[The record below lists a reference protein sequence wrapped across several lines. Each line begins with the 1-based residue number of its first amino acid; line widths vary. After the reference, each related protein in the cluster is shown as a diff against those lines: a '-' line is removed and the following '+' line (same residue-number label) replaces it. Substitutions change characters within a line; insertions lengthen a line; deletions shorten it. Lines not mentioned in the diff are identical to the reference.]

1 MLNKSQFSQ
10 INNALL
16 KLGFSDKES
25 SVYLAALEQGK
36 STVLTLARLTGL
48 SRGTVFDVVEKL
60 KVLGFVNEAKQGK
73 KRKIIAESPT
83 GKFYDWLEERH
94 NKLQTDQKII
104 DTALPALK
112 ELEAI
117 SEFKPQVII
126 YRGEAGFHQVWDD
139 IFRSKEKS
147 FLSIARIETF
157 IKFGGEEYLQII
169 QDKKKR
175 LGFISRAIN
184 EDSVWGR
191 KMIATDARYNRMT
204 ILAPKEFE
212 FPSTEIIYGDKIAM
226 FSTREEN
233 IILVIESKD
242 FAQTHRAY
250 FEMLWKFLEKQK

>member
-1 MLNKSQFSQ
+1 MLNKNQINQ

-16 KLGFSDKES
+16 KLGFSEKES
-25 SVYLAALEQGK
+25 KVYVSALEQGK
-36 STVLTLARLTGL
+36 STVLTLAQSTGL

-60 KVLGFVNEAKQGK
+60 KALGFVNEAKQGK

-94 NKLQTDQKII
+94 NKLQVDQKTVDKI
-104 DTALPALK
+104 LPTLK

-126 YRGEAGFHQVWDD
+126 FRGEAGFHQVWDD

-157 IKFGGEEYLQII
+157 IKFGGEEYLQNI

-175 LGFISRAIN
+175 LGFTSRAIN

-191 KMIATDARYNRMT
+191 KMVEVDVRYNRRT

-233 IILVIESKD
+233 IVLVVESRD

-250 FEMLWKFLEKQK
+250 FEMLWKFLEKQN